1 MSLDSASGCS
11 LTKLNLI
18 PVGKQQCREAR
29 AVLCSGELSLK
40 GKCEE
45 ACGGIGDQVGVHD
58 RTPSLLQSEK
68 KAITGMLFGG

>member
-1 MSLDSASGCS
+1 M
-11 LTKLNLI
+11 
-18 PVGKQQCREAR
+18 
-29 AVLCSGELSLK
+29 LCSGELSLK